1 MARKGENIYKRKD
14 GRWEGRYIK
23 SRSNS
28 GKVYYGYIYG
38 QKYSDVKER
47 LRNCQTLPVVRKSS
61 NTITASMDYSSLL
74 TKWLNSKRIGIK
86 ESSYSRYSNLI
97 QTHII
102 PELGALKVDE
112 LNETMIEDC
121 LASLLTS
128 GRTDGKGGL
137 SSKTVCDILSIIKAS
152 IDYGNSQN
160 LRISCSISKGII
172 HSSAPEVHVLSIDEQ
187 RRLTSFL
194 MENIDPIKYG
204 ILLSLYTGIRLGEVC
219 ALKWKSINISDGILS
234 VRETMQRI
242 EDTSPE
248 AAQKTKV
255 IITEPKSKCS
265 IRDIPLPIFLIEL
278 SKQIREAPDSFIL
291 SGDDERIVEPR
302 ALQYRYR
309 RILMATNIA
318 YTNYHVLRHTFATR
332 CVEAGCEIKT
342 LSEILGHS
350 NVNITLNRYVHS
362 SVELKRVNMERL
374 SGYLFV

>member
-28 GKVYYGYIYG
+28 GKVFYGYIYG

-47 LRNCQTLPVVRKSS
+47 LRNCQIQPVFRKSS
-61 NTITASMDYSSLL
+61 SITTAMDYSSLL
-74 TKWLNSKRIGIK
+74 IKWLNSKRIGVK
-86 ESSYSRYSNLI
+86 ESTYSRYSNLI
-97 QTHII
+97 HTHII
-102 PELGALKVDE
+102 PELGSLRVDE
-112 LNETMIEDC
+112 LNEAMIEDC
-121 LASLLTS
+121 LANLLTS

-137 SSKTVCDILSIIKAS
+137 SPKTVCDILSVIKSS
-152 IDYGNSQN
+152 IGYGNSQN
-160 LRISCSISKGII
+160 LNISCSLPKGII
-172 HSSAPEVHVLSIDEQ
+172 RNTAPEVHVLSIDEQ

-204 ILLSLYTGIRLGEVC
+204 VLLSLYTGIRLGEVC
-219 ALKWKSINISDGILS
+219 ALKWKSINLGEGILS

-242 EDTSPE
+242 KDTSLE
-248 AAQKTKV
+248 TAQKTKV
-255 IITEPKSKCS
+255 IISEPKSKCS
-265 IRDIPLPIFLIEL
+265 VRDIPLPVFLIEL
-278 SKQIREAPDSFIL
+278 SQQIRKAPDSFIL
-291 SGDDERIVEPR
+291 SGDNERIVEPR

-309 RILMATNIA
+309 RILMETNIA
-318 YTNYHVLRHTFATR
+318 YTNFHVLRHTFATR

-362 SVELKRVNMERL
+362 SVELKRKNMERL
-374 SGYLFV
+374 SGYLYL